1 MSSVH
6 LASRRFNCSIR
17 RNPIFEVNSQ
27 DVYVCHGAIS
37 NKQDTQPSRQ
47 ILHRK
52 KHLPNPIANKTPMQ
66 AACCGR
72 RDG

>member
-47 ILHRK
+47 IPHRK
-52 KHLPNPIANKTPMQ
+52 KKPT
-66 AACCGR
+66 
-72 RDG
+72 